1 MGHTPYGYRIEGG
14 RAVIDEEAAEQV
26 RLIYKF
32 YLEGDS
38 LITAANKAGIKSFHS
53 GVSRMLRN
61 PHYLGDDYYPAI
73 IDLETFDKAETE
85 RLRRAEYLGRV
96 REPEGREK
104 IAVPVSFRASPME
117 QKYDD
122 PFRQAEYAYSLI
134 ESEG

>member
-53 GVSRMLRN
+53 GVSRMLRAC
-61 PHYLGDDYYPAI
+61 L
-73 IDLETFDKAETE
+73 
-85 RLRRAEYLGRV
+85 
-96 REPEGREK
+96 
-104 IAVPVSFRASPME
+104 VSFENNADKSQRKHLERIM
-117 QKYDD
+117 QKPFTIFPKSATLID
-122 PFRQAEYAYSLI
+122 PTK
-134 ESEG
+134 